1 MNGQYIRKNNGAI
14 EFRDSETNKVKRF
27 YDSITVDRETWFK
40 VYITA
45 FSDLTKDLSG
55 NAIKVFI
62 KCLKYAQ
69 EDMGDGNFFVIN
81 KYLKAELDEI
91 KTLSNL
97 NMYLN
102 ELIKHGCIFRI
113 GRGVYG
119 INSKI
124 AYCGALYNNANL
136 SLKVFSNS

>member
-1 MNGQYIRKNNGAI
+1 
-14 EFRDSETNKVKRF
+14 
-27 YDSITVDRETWFK
+27 
-40 VYITA
+40 
-45 FSDLTKDLSG
+45 
-55 NAIKVFI
+55 
-62 KCLKYAQ
+62 
-69 EDMGDGNFFVIN
+69 MGDGNFFVIN
-81 KYLKAELDEI
+81 KYLKAELEEI

-102 ELIKHGCIFRI
+102 ELIKHDCIFRI

-124 AYCGALYNNANL
+124 AYCGSLYNNANL